1 MGSKKSIFFG
11 GLNELRA
18 IAALSVILHHIEL
31 FKHRDHMGSLFDSK
45 YTAYFI
51 GHLGKNG
58 VYLFFVLSGFL
69 ITYLLLAEKEK
80 NNSINLKKFYL
91 RRIFRIWPLYYI
103 IIFIS
108 FIVIPLLAFTF
119 PIFSITPSYYQII
132 KDTSNYDIMSV
143 FLHILFLPNIAL
155 QAGKVIVGASQSW
168 SVGVEEQFYI
178 IWPII
183 VSFFNRRI
191 MISAFVCILIIFIAI
206 NLRYP
211 RSLIGTVVSIIP
223 FEFMAIGSLG
233 GYFYSVQANKITEY
247 TKGKA
252 IYLTSLLLI
261 LVLISIPV
269 FTLYIQNI
277 TLGFVFLLLIIIS
290 INPLN
295 KSVFRNRYFSFS
307 GGISYGIYMYHPF
320 IMFLIFP
327 VFYKLLK
334 FYNNIF
340 VFNIGVFI
348 FIPGLTILVSYGS
361 YRYIEKK
368 FINIKDSKFKTL

>member
-1 MGSKKSIFFG
+1 MGSNKNIFFG

-31 FKHRDHMGSLFDSK
+31 FKHRDQIGSLFDSK
-45 YTAYFI
+45 YSAYFI

-69 ITYLLLAEKEK
+69 ITYLLLAEKGK
-80 NNSINLKKFYL
+80 NNHINLKKFYL

-108 FIVIPLLAFTF
+108 FIVIPFLASAF
-119 PIFSITPSYYQII
+119 PLFSITPSYYHLI

-143 FLHILFLPNIAL
+143 FLHIMFLPNFAL
-155 QAGKVIVGASQSW
+155 KAGKVIVGASQSW

-178 IWPII
+178 VWPLI
-183 VSFFNRRI
+183 VSFFNKKI
-191 MISAFVCILIIFIAI
+191 MVSVFLCILIAFIVI
-206 NLRYP
+206 NLKFP
-211 RSLIGTVVSIIP
+211 LSLIGGIVSIIP

-233 GYFYSVQANKITEY
+233 GYFYSVYADKITAY
-247 TKGKA
+247 TKSKT
-252 IYLTSLLLI
+252 IYAAVLLLI
-261 LVLISIPV
+261 LALISIPV

-277 TLGFVFLLLIIIS
+277 ILGFVFLLLIIIS
-290 INPLN
+290 INPSNKAVLRN
-295 KSVFRNRYFSFS
+295 KSFSFL

-348 FIPGLTILVSYGS
+348 FIPGLSILISYGS